1 MRGEGGGE
9 RVGEGG
15 LAEVAFLVKFWRE
28 DGVEKV
34 VDGVGV
40 SHQII
45 RYRDWLY
52 KVLGRAGV
60 SIQAFRERLVF
71 DSARQKA
78 RFLLSLYE
86 RKDCFMFLPFSLER
100 KRKKRGEPTMVPP
113 RPPFN
118 VRQGKAKIEKHGRKY
133 PGQKV

>member
-1 MRGEGGGE
+1 MALFFAGRGGGE

-45 RYRDWLY
+45 RYRDWL
-52 KVLGRAGV
+52 
-60 SIQAFRERLVF
+60 
-71 DSARQKA
+71 
-78 RFLLSLYE
+78 
-86 RKDCFMFLPFSLER
+86 
-100 KRKKRGEPTMVPP
+100 
-113 RPPFN
+113 
-118 VRQGKAKIEKHGRKY
+118 
-133 PGQKV
+133 

>member
-1 MRGEGGGE
+1 MALFLCGERGEE

-52 KVLGRAGV
+52 KVLGRDFV
-60 SIQAFRERLVF
+60 SI
-71 DSARQKA
+71 
-78 RFLLSLYE
+78 
-86 RKDCFMFLPFSLER
+86 
-100 KRKKRGEPTMVPP
+100 
-113 RPPFN
+113 
-118 VRQGKAKIEKHGRKY
+118 
-133 PGQKV
+133 

>member
-1 MRGEGGGE
+1 M
-9 RVGEGG
+9 
-15 LAEVAFLVKFWRE
+15 
-28 DGVEKV
+28 EKV

-52 KVLGRAGV
+52 KVLGRVGV

-100 KRKKRGEPTMVPP
+100 KRTAQSP
-113 RPPFN
+113 
-118 VRQGKAKIEKHGRKY
+118 
-133 PGQKV
+133 